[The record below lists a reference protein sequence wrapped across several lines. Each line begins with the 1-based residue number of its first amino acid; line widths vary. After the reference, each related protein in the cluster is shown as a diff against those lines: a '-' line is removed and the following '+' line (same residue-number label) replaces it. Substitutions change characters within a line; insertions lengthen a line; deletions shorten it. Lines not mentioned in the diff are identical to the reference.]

1 MKHLGIG
8 GYIQVS
14 LHKINSYSNSR
25 PMKIFSG
32 ILWNV
37 TLATSLLT
45 PLNTLWVTQNNPA
58 IKMLGSFICMYDGG
72 CSHPAYWNAL
82 TGWGAKPLL
91 LRSVVLQ
98 VQLVC
103 MGNHRA
109 LLSAGWLSWIFARLQ
124 RIQVGHVG
132 KDDKR
137 CYCSCLK
144 WMVQRVIADL
154 RLLQVQQDF
163 L

>member
-1 MKHLGIG
+1 MKHLEIG

-14 LHKINSYSNSR
+14 LHKISSYSNSR
-25 PMKIFSG
+25 AMQIFSG

-72 CSHPAYWNAL
+72 RSHPTYWNAL
-82 TGWGAKPLL
+82 TSWGAKPLL
-91 LRSVVLQ
+91 LRTFVLQ
-98 VQLVC
+98 IQSVC

-109 LLSAGWLSWIFARLQ
+109 LLSAGWMSWMFARLQ
-124 RIQVGHVG
+124 RRQVRRVG

-137 CYCSCLK
+137 CYCSRLK
-144 WMVQRVIADL
+144 WTVQRVIADP

>member
-1 MKHLGIG
+1 MKHLEIG

-45 PLNTLWVTQNNPA
+45 PLNPLWVTQNDPA

-72 CSHPAYWNAL
+72 CSHPHTEMLWPAGARSHFYWEAL
-82 TGWGAKPLL
+82 CSKSSWFAWEIT
-91 LRSVVLQ
+91 
-98 VQLVC
+98 
-103 MGNHRA
+103 A
-109 LLSAGWLSWIFARLQ
+109 LLSAGWMSWIFARLQ
-124 RIQVGHVG
+124 RRQVGHVG

-137 CYCSCLK
+137 CYCSRMK
-144 WMVQRVIADL
+144 WMVQRVIADP
-154 RLLQVQQDF
+154 RLQQVQQDF